1 MSRPDPGSAAV
12 LDRSEVE
19 RLFVHPSRDLG
30 APELWERSRA
40 RSEARR
46 ALLAAGG
53 RRRRSLVSEALL
65 DLDGPVPPAA
75 AWERDLTQENVW
87 DLSARVARA
96 KRKAVR
102 KPVLVQTRAAS
113 ASLLVAAV
121 AATVPATGG
130 AQSKNRRAAAAQVD
144 VKLLRMGSRG
154 SAVASVQR
162 ALGITADGV
171 FGPKTRAAVKAFQKR
186 QGLVVDGIVG
196 PKTRAALPAGGGAAT
211 TAKTFRAPWVAGV
224 QRQLGVAADGIFGPK
239 TRAAVVAF
247 QKRHG
252 LVPDGIVG
260 PRTRAALAGASPR
273 DGRRGGKPMKTFRA
287 PWVAPVQR
295 ALGVPADGVFGPQTR
310 AAVLAFQKRKGLVVD
325 GIVGPQTL
333 AALGLAKRVRLTPPS
348 PPKATPSQP
357 SSVAAKVVQAARAQT
372 DKPYAWGGNGP
383 GSFDCS
389 GLTVWAFRAAGISLP
404 RTSQAQYGS
413 GRAVARSAVRAG
425 DLVFF
430 ATNGPGASHVGI
442 AISNASFISATS
454 SGGVRVQPISGSY
467 WGSTYVGARR
477 VG

>member
-1 MSRPDPGSAAV
+1 VNRPDAAGTTAI

-19 RLFVHPSRDLG
+19 SLFVHPRRDLG
-30 APELWERSRA
+30 ADALWERSRA

-46 ALLAAGG
+46 QRLASGAP
-53 RRRRSLVSEALL
+53 RRRSLVSEALL
-65 DLDGPVPPAA
+65 DLDGPAA
-75 AWERDLTQENVW
+75 AAAPWERDLTEENVW
-87 DLSARVARA
+87 ELSARVARA
-96 KRKAVR
+96 KRRAVR
-102 KPVLVQTRAAS
+102 KPVLHQTRAAS

-130 AQSKNRRAAAAQVD
+130 AQSKSRRAAAAQVD
-144 VKLLRMGSRG
+144 VQLLKIGARG
-154 SAVASVQR
+154 AAVASLQR

-171 FGPKTRAAVKAFQKR
+171 FGPKTRAAVKAFQER
-186 QGLVVDGIVG
+186 HGLAPDGIVG
-196 PKTRAALPAGGGAAT
+196 PKTRAALAARNGSGGTAA
-211 TAKTFRAPWVAGV
+211 AKTFRAPWVAGV
-224 QRQLGVAADGIFGPK
+224 QRALGVPADGIFGPR
-239 TRAAVVAF
+239 TRAAVIAF

-260 PRTRAALAGASPR
+260 PRTRAALAAADAKPAKR
-273 DGRRGGKPMKTFRA
+273 GKPMKTFRA

-295 ALGVPADGVFGPQTR
+295 ALGIPADGIFGPQTR
-310 AAVLAFQKRKGLVVD
+310 AAVIAFQKRKGLVVD

-333 AALGLAKRVRLTPPS
+333 AALGLSQRVSAPPR
-348 PPKATPSQP
+348 PKPSKP
-357 SSVAAKVVQAARAQT
+357 SSVAGTVVQAARAQT
-372 DKPYAWGGNGP
+372 GKPYAWGGNGP

-404 RTSQAQYGS
+404 RTSQAQFGS
-413 GRAVARSAVRAG
+413 GRAVSRSGVRAG

-442 AISNASFISATS
+442 AISNAEFISATS

-467 WGSTYVGARR
+467 WGTTYVGARR

>member
-1 MSRPDPGSAAV
+1 MSRPDAGSAAV

-19 RLFVHPSRDLG
+19 SLFVHPSRDLG

-65 DLDGPVPPAA
+65 DLDGPAPAA
-75 AWERDLTQENVW
+75 APWERDLTEENVW

-102 KPVLVQTRAAS
+102 KPVLAQTRAAS

-130 AQSKNRRAAAAQVD
+130 AQSKNRRAAASQVD
-144 VKLLRMGSRG
+144 VKLLKLGSRG

-162 ALGITADGV
+162 ALGITADGI

-186 QGLVVDGIVG
+186 HGLVADGIVG
-196 PKTRAALPAGGGAAT
+196 PKTRAALAGT
-211 TAKTFRAPWVAGV
+211 SAK
-224 QRQLGVAADGIFGPK
+224 
-239 TRAAVVAF
+239 
-247 QKRHG
+247 
-252 LVPDGIVG
+252 
-260 PRTRAALAGASPR
+260 
-273 DGRRGGKPMKTFRA
+273 DGRRGGTPVKTFRA

-295 ALGVPADGVFGPQTR
+295 ALGIPADGVFGPQTR
-310 AAVLAFQKRKGLVVD
+310 AAVIAFQKRKGLVVD

-333 AALGLAKRVRLTPPS
+333 AALGLAKTVRVTPPP

-357 SSVAAKVVQAARAQT
+357 SSVAAKVVQAARAQMG
-372 DKPYAWGGNGP
+372 KPYAWGGNGP

-404 RTSQAQYGS
+404 RTSQAQFGS
-413 GRAVARSAVRAG
+413 GRAVGRSSVRAG

-467 WGSTYVGARR
+467 WGTAYVGARR